1 MAVVCTTDA
10 DTVRLPVAEHR
21 VSGDDSETP
30 TLPRPQTVGVGAG
43 GAGYGDLV
51 ADAGWEVRNGRLS
64 VEGVSCHELAG
75 RFGTPLYVISEA
87 RLRENARRLQAALAG
102 AWPLGDARL
111 LPSLKANPTLATRV
125 ILNEEGLG
133 CDTFGE
139 TELVAALRSGVPPGL
154 ISVNGAS
161 KSERLIRLA
170 VSAGA
175 RVTIDSAR
183 ELPLLETAAAAA
195 GVRPPV
201 RLRLR
206 PRLSGIEAPSE
217 LAPDGSSIREVFQ
230 AYKAGTPID
239 DAVALGQAAL
249 RSRHVELVG
258 VHVHFA
264 RQTGSLALWA
274 AQIESFV
281 DLLAELSTAW
291 DGWLP
296 REIDVGGGWPTTP
309 DPVGRR
315 SEVGRRRPAPLD
327 SARYASEVATA
338 LARALERAGI
348 ARQGT
353 LLEAEPGRA
362 IYADAGLHLAR
373 VTNVKHQLDPEPRR
387 WLETDT
393 SEVFLLDT
401 TLEGSLFPVVAVEQ
415 ADAPA
420 TGRVDVTGI
429 SCNFDLIAP
438 DVELP
443 ALAIGDVVAF
453 LGTGAYQD
461 ASAANFN
468 GLPRPATVLVSGS
481 TAEVIKRRE
490 TVDEVLARDAVPAR
504 LRPRSAEGVV
514 RAIDH
519 VGLTVGAID
528 RSLAFWSDVLGLR
541 VLQREVVTDPLI
553 ATLAGVDRVEVE
565 FVDLD
570 AGDDRVIE
578 LIAYR
583 TPRGIARQPAVWDP
597 GTPHVALRVDD
608 IATILGRLGGSGA
621 RVISR
626 EPVTLHD
633 PGGAWDGVVCCYL
646 ADPDGIFV
654 ELVQRPHQGAS
665 R

>member
-1 MAVVCTTDA
+1 M
-10 DTVRLPVAEHR
+10 
-21 VSGDDSETP
+21 VS
-30 TLPRPQTVGVGAG
+30 
-43 GAGYGDLV
+43 LV
-51 ADAGWEVRNGRLS
+51 NGSGWEVRDGRLS
-64 VEGVSCHELAG
+64 VEGICCRELAE

-87 RLRENARRLQAALAG
+87 RLRENARRLQAALAE

-111 LPSLKANPTLATRV
+111 LPSLKANPTLATRM

-139 TELVAALRSGVPPGL
+139 TELVAALRAGVAPDL

-183 ELPLLETAAAAA
+183 ELPLLEAAAASA
-195 GVRPPV
+195 GVRAPV
-201 RLRLR
+201 LLRLR
-206 PRLSGIEAPSE
+206 PRLSGIDAPSE
-217 LAPDGSSIREVFQ
+217 LALDGASIREVFQ

-239 DAVALGQAAL
+239 DAVALGHAAL

-274 AQIESFV
+274 LQIESFV

-296 REIDVGGGWPTTP
+296 REIDIGGGWPTTP

-315 SEVGRRRPAPLD
+315 AEEGRQRPAPLD
-327 SARYASEVATA
+327 SARYASEVARA
-338 LARALERAGI
+338 LARALEGAGL
-348 ARQGT
+348 ARSGT
-353 LLEAEPGRA
+353 RLEAEPGRA
-362 IYADAGLHLAR
+362 IYADAGLHLAT
-373 VTNVKHQLDPEPRR
+373 VTNVKQQLDPEAHR

-401 TLEGSLFPVVAVEQ
+401 ALEGSLFPVVAVDQ
-415 ADAPA
+415 PRAPA

-438 DVELP
+438 NVELP
-443 ALAIGDVVAF
+443 TLAIGDVVAF

-481 TAEVIKRRE
+481 TADVIKRRE
-490 TVDEVLARDAVPAR
+490 TVDEVLARDTVPPRLQAR
-504 LRPRSAEGVV
+504 DGGPRVHS
-514 RAIDH
+514 IDH
-519 VGLTVGAID
+519 VGLTIGD
-528 RSLAFWSDVLGLR
+528 LSRSLAFWSDALGLP

-553 ATLAGVDRVEVE
+553 ASLLGVDQVELE
-565 FVDLD
+565 IADLD
-570 AGDDRVIE
+570 AGDHRVIE
-578 LIAYR
+578 LIEYR
-583 TPRGIARQPAVWDP
+583 TPRGTARKPSTHDP
-597 GTPHVALRVDD
+597 GTPHIALRVDD
-608 IATILGRLGGSGA
+608 IATIIGRLGGTGA
-621 RVISR
+621 RMISTQ
-626 EPVTLHD
+626 PVTLHD
-633 PGGAWDGVVCCYL
+633 PSGLWDGVVCCYL
-646 ADPDGIFV
+646 TDPDGIIV
-654 ELVQRPHQGAS
+654 ELVERP

>member
-1 MAVVCTTDA
+1 
-10 DTVRLPVAEHR
+10 VA
-21 VSGDDSETP
+21 G
-30 TLPRPQTVGVGAG
+30 
-43 GAGYGDLV
+43 
-51 ADAGWEVRNGRLS
+51 AGWEVRDGRLS
-64 VEGVSCHELAG
+64 VEGVSCHELAE

-87 RLRENARRLQAALAG
+87 RLRENARRLQAALSE

-139 TELVAALRSGVPPGL
+139 TELVAALRTGVPPGL

-183 ELPLLETAAAAA
+183 ELPLLEAAAEAS
-195 GVRPPV
+195 GVRAPV

-206 PRLSGIEAPSE
+206 PRLSGIDAPSE
-217 LAPDGSSIREVFQ
+217 LAPGASIREVFQ

-239 DAVALGQAAL
+239 DAVALGRAAL

-296 REIDVGGGWPTTP
+296 REIDIGGGWPTTP

-315 SEVGRRRPAPLD
+315 AEAGRRRPAPLD
-327 SARYASEVATA
+327 SARYASEVATT
-338 LARALERAGI
+338 LVRALEGAGL

-362 IYADAGLHLAR
+362 IYADAGLHLAT
-373 VTNVKHQLDPEPRR
+373 VTNLKHQLDPEPRS

-401 TLEGSLFPVVAVEQ
+401 ALEGSLFPVVAVDHPDE
-415 ADAPA
+415 PS

-438 DVELP
+438 NVELP
-443 ALAIGDVVAF
+443 ALVIGDVVAF

-481 TAEVIKRRE
+481 TAAVIKRRE
-490 TVDEVLARDAVPAR
+490 TVDEVLARDTVPAR
-504 LRPRSAEGVV
+504 LQARNGERLVRS
-514 RAIDH
+514 IDH
-519 VGLTVGAID
+519 VGLTVGDIS
-528 RSLAFWSDVLGLR
+528 RSLGFWSDVLGLP

-553 ATLAGVDRVEVE
+553 ATLLGVDRVELE
-565 FVDLD
+565 IVDLD

-578 LIAYR
+578 LIEYR
-583 TPRGIARQPAVWDP
+583 TPRGTVRQPAPCDP
-597 GTPHVALRVDD
+597 GTPHIALRVDD
-608 IATILGRLGGSGA
+608 IATVIGRLGSSGA
-621 RVISR
+621 RTISAR
-626 EPVTLHD
+626 PVTLHD
-633 PGGAWDGVVCCYL
+633 PGGPWDGVVCCYL
-646 ADPDGIFV
+646 ADPDGIIV
-654 ELVQRPHQGAS
+654 ELVERPD

>member
-1 MAVVCTTDA
+1 MISV
-10 DTVRLPVAEHR
+10 P
-21 VSGDDSETP
+21 
-30 TLPRPQTVGVGAG
+30 
-43 GAGYGDLV
+43 
-51 ADAGWEVRNGRLS
+51 DAGWEVRDGRLS
-64 VEGVSCHELAG
+64 VEGVACRELAE

-87 RLRENARRLQAALAG
+87 RLRENARRLQAALAA
-102 AWPLGDARL
+102 AWPLGEARL

-125 ILNEEGLG
+125 ILNDEGLG

-139 TELVAALRSGVPPGL
+139 TELVAALRTGVPPGL

-170 VSAGA
+170 VSSGA

-183 ELPLLETAAAAA
+183 ELPLLEEAAAEA
-195 GVRPPV
+195 GVRARV

-206 PRLSGIEAPSE
+206 PRLSGIDAPSE
-217 LAPDGSSIREVFQ
+217 LAPDGASIREVFQ

-239 DAVALGQAAL
+239 DAVALGRAAL
-249 RSRHVELVG
+249 ASRHVELVG
-258 VHVHFA
+258 VHVHLA
-264 RQTGSLALWA
+264 RQTASLELWA
-274 AQIESFV
+274 LQIDSFV
-281 DLLAELSTAW
+281 DLLAELSAAW

-315 SEVGRRRPAPLD
+315 SEEGRRRPAPLD
-327 SARYASEVATA
+327 SARYASTVATA
-338 LARALERAGI
+338 LAGALERAGL
-348 ARQGT
+348 ARPDT

-362 IYADAGLHLAR
+362 IYADAGLHLAT
-373 VTNVKHQLDPEPRR
+373 VTNLKHQLDPEPHR
-387 WLETDT
+387 WVETDT

-401 TLEGSLFPVVAVEQ
+401 TLEGSLFPVVAVER
-415 ADAPA
+415 ADAPSA
-420 TGRVDVTGI
+420 GRVDVTGI

-443 ALAIGDVVAF
+443 ALAVGDVVAF

-481 TAEVIKRRE
+481 AAEVVKRRE
-490 TVDEVLARDAVPAR
+490 TVDEVLARDSVPLR
-504 LRPRSAEGVV
+504 LRARAHHRSV
-514 RAIDH
+514 RGIDH
-519 VGLTVGAID
+519 VGLTVGDID
-528 RSLAFWSDVLGLR
+528 RSLRFWSDVLGLR

-553 ATLAGVDRVEVE
+553 ATLIGIDRVDLEIA
-565 FVDLD
+565 DLD

-578 LIAYR
+578 LIEYR
-583 TPRGIARQPAVWDP
+583 TPRGEPRRPATGDP

-608 IATILGRLGGSGA
+608 VAAIVGRLAGSGA
-621 RVISR
+621 RMLSMC
-626 EPVTLHD
+626 PVTLHD

-646 ADPDGIFV
+646 ADADGIVV
-654 ELVQRPHQGAS
+654 ELVERPTVRNAYDDERSTIRALPIVGRWS
-665 R
+665 ILVRSVDP